1 MIKSIIG
8 TSKNDSS
15 RLNADEVL
23 KLDQNKKTLVVVN
36 TVRKADEL
44 YAALKNAGKNVHL
57 IHSRFIRRDRRQ
69 KEKDINAF
77 SKNTK
82 TGIWIGTQVVEASL
96 DIDFDLLIT
105 ELSELS
111 SLFQRMGRCYRKRNY
126 EGKILMFTFLTAETR
141 PPAELIALKIR

>member
-1 MIKSIIG
+1 M
-8 TSKNDSS
+8 
-15 RLNADEVL
+15 
-23 KLDQNKKTLVVVN
+23 
-36 TVRKADEL
+36 
-44 YAALKNAGKNVHL
+44 